1 MQWRDQVALV
11 TGGARG
17 IGRAT
22 ARQLAQHGAAVCV
35 NYAAHPDAAAE
46 LVAEITGAG
55 GRAIAAK
62 ADVAVAGAVEAMVAR
77 TEKELGAVTILVNNA
92 GISWRGTLDDY
103 DAAAVARMRRIN
115 VEGLIHATRAV
126 VGGMRQRRYN
136 AVAPGF
142 VHTDLTQGGRGAG
155 DWQETERRF
164 AAKTMLG
171 RIGQPNDVANAIA
184 FLAAP
189 QSGWITAQ
197 MLTVDGGRMDY
208 IGHG

>member
-22 ARQLAQHGAAVCV
+22 ARRLAHHGAAVCV

-62 ADVAVAGAVEAMVAR
+62 VDVADAAAVEAMVAR

-103 DAAAVARMRRIN
+103 DAEAVARMRRIN
-115 VEGLIHATRAV
+115 VEGLIHTTRA
-126 VGGMRQRRYN
+126 GRCS
-136 AVAPGF
+136 PG
-142 VHTDLTQGGRGAG
+142 
-155 DWQETERRF
+155 
-164 AAKTMLG
+164 
-171 RIGQPNDVANAIA
+171 
-184 FLAAP
+184 
-189 QSGWITAQ
+189 S
-197 MLTVDGGRMDY
+197 
-208 IGHG
+208 